1 MKMFLL
7 TMLACLAAAVC
18 AGPSQS
24 LGESKLLQAMR
35 STNALQ
41 QNNPARSIKCFQY
54 YSEVFDQLLQQY
66 EEQYQTCENA
76 SETQLATLDWLYE
89 SKLSGLSNNA
99 QSACQLI
106 QNCDNLTDT
115 ASALACYAQVGTEDA
130 KVMYNISGSASQ
142 YNGEFNQKKQVI
154 EYQLEEC
161 SNEARRAYEVDTEQ
175 TYVRLQACLMGTEP
189 VPSTTT
195 AGTSASPVTTT
206 TTPVPS
212 TAGSSTADTSSSTV
226 IRTTTTPVPST
237 TARSTKVPKTTT
249 TTTTT
254 DIPVTTTTT
263 EDPFQV

>member
-1 MKMFLL
+1 M
-7 TMLACLAAAVC
+7 C

-115 ASALACYAQVGTEDA
+115 ASALACYAQVVSGL
-130 KVMYNISGSASQ
+130 KVNYNYDYII
-142 YNGEFNQKKQVI
+142 YVYLIFYVH
-154 EYQLEEC
+154 L
-161 SNEARRAYEVDTEQ
+161 Q
-175 TYVRLQACLMGTEP
+175 TSFTGH
-189 VPSTTT
+189 
-195 AGTSASPVTTT
+195 
-206 TTPVPS
+206 
-212 TAGSSTADTSSSTV
+212 
-226 IRTTTTPVPST
+226 
-237 TARSTKVPKTTT
+237 
-249 TTTTT
+249 
-254 DIPVTTTTT
+254 
-263 EDPFQV
+263 